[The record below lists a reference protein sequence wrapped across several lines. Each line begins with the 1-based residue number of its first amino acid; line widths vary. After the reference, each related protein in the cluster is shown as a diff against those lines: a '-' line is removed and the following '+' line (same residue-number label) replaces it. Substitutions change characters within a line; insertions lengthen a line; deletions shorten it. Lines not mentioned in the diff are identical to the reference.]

1 MARIEKHIAFLV
13 LFDPHAKM
21 IEQLDEEITQ
31 QRIRIH
37 RAYACDHLLGH
48 RGIKGIEFQQTVPAF
63 LHFQTQRFSECRS
76 FRDEGVELLTS
87 SLAAFT
93 VSAREHE
100 QSLFKHFL
108 IIVTAVDRRLKRVQ
122 PAVIPLDHTFLTTT
136 RDVRDVDTDRLRL
149 PDTIQPTDPL
159 LQKPRVQWQVK

>member
-1 MARIEKHIAFLV
+1 M
-13 LFDPHAKM
+13 
-21 IEQLDEEITQ
+21 
-31 QRIRIH
+31 
-37 RAYACDHLLGH
+37 
-48 RGIKGIEFQQTVPAF
+48 
-63 LHFQTQRFSECRS
+63 
-76 FRDEGVELLTS
+76 LTS

-93 VSAREHE
+93 VSAREQE

-159 LQKPRVQWQVK
+159 LQKPRIQRQVK